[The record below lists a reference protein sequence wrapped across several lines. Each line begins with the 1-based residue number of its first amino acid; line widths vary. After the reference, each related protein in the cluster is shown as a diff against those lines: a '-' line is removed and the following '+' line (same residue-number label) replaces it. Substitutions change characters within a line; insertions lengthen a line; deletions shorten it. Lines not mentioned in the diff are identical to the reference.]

1 MTFQIFVGLLA
12 LAVVVLILW
21 LIRHERLPINRSLW
35 WLAVALVIGIFGLF
49 PQLVDQMAQLVGV
62 NYPPALLFTLAIL
75 TLLIKL
81 LLEDMEVAAH
91 QRRILRLAQKTA
103 MLEEKIGVLQ
113 EQLEKRRDRQES

>member
-12 LAVVVLILW
+12 LAVVIMILW

-35 WLAVALVIGIFGLF
+35 WIAVALVIGVFGLF
-49 PQLVDQMAQLVGV
+49 PQLVDQLAQLVGV

-81 LLEDMEVAAH
+81 LLEDMEVAAQ

-103 MLEEKIGVLQ
+103 ILEEKIRELK
-113 EQLEKRRDRQES
+113 EKLDNQQFPGSS